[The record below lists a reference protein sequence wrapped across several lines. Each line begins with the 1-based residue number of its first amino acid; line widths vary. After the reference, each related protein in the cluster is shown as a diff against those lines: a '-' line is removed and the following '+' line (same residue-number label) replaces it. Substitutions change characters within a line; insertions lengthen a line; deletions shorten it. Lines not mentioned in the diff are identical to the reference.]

1 MNAYDVVVKKAIEA
15 ADQIKDAD
23 AKVHA
28 YCCILG
34 FVKEKD
40 VKLEKEA
47 VSAAPAKE
55 SRKAKAAE
63 AKSEE
68 KGEAKPESKTK
79 PLEMKQP
86 DAKTVKELELAV
98 KEIEEEPITLPADDD
113 NEEKVALRRAL
124 VAKKYGGLSLKE
136 AYSNAEVAK
145 YITREVEALSAFR
158 LRLMEAFDVR
168 VDENDN
174 QIGESGFGV
183 TKEQVDG
190 LIHHYIKEADKNAKD
205 YGEVK
210 LDKFLLVYIPYMI
223 QLYEIYGYKIDD
235 IIKAG
240 NTMMQLTD
248 GFTAANININNAG
261 ALVLVLRDLD
271 KHNG

>member
-1 MNAYDVVVKKAIEA
+1 MNAYETVVKKAIEA

-23 AKVHA
+23 ARVHA

-40 VKLEKEA
+40 VKLEKET
-47 VSAAPAKE
+47 VPAAPAKE
-55 SRKAKAAE
+55 TRKAKAAE
-63 AKSEE
+63 TRAEIKGEVKSE
-68 KGEAKPESKTK
+68 SKAK

-124 VAKKYGGLSLKE
+124 VAKKYGALSLKE

-145 YITREVEALSAFR
+145 YISREVEALSAFR

-271 KHNG
+271 KNNG

>member
-1 MNAYDVVVKKAIEA
+1 MNAYETVVKKAIEA

-23 AKVHA
+23 TRVHA

-34 FVKEKD
+34 FLQEKD
-40 VKLEKEA
+40 VKFDKEV

-55 SRKAKAAE
+55 GRKAKAAE
-63 AKSEE
+63 SKAEE

-86 DAKTVKELELAV
+86 DVQTVKELELVV
-98 KEIEEEPITLPADDD
+98 KEVDEETITLPGDGD
-113 NEEKVALRRAL
+113 NEETVTLRRAL
-124 VAKKYGGLSLKE
+124 VAKKYGSLSLKE
-136 AYSNAEVAK
+136 AYSNAEVSK

-158 LRLMEAFDVR
+158 LRLMETFDVK

-174 QIGESGFGV
+174 QIGESSFGV
-183 TKEQVDG
+183 TKEQVDE

-223 QLYEIYGYKIDD
+223 QLYEIYGHKIDD
-235 IIKAG
+235 IMKAG

-271 KHNG
+271 KGNG

>member
-1 MNAYDVVVKKAIEA
+1 MNAYETVVKKAIEA

-23 AKVHA
+23 ARVQA
-28 YCCILG
+28 YCCILE

-55 SRKAKAAE
+55 SRKVKAAVVK
-63 AKSEE
+63 AEE
-68 KGEAKPESKTK
+68 KGEAKHESKAK

-98 KEIEEEPITLPADDD
+98 KDMDEEPITLPADDD

-124 VAKKYGGLSLKE
+124 VAKKYGSLSLKE

-183 TKEQVDG
+183 T
-190 LIHHYIKEADKNAKD
+190 
-205 YGEVK
+205 
-210 LDKFLLVYIPYMI
+210 
-223 QLYEIYGYKIDD
+223 
-235 IIKAG
+235 
-240 NTMMQLTD
+240 
-248 GFTAANININNAG
+248 
-261 ALVLVLRDLD
+261 
-271 KHNG
+271 